1 MSQTYISTFLEPETQ
16 IAATI
21 AVTQVTLRVR
31 RPDAHQ
37 LTLNGSVEAMT
48 RLRDALLSVLP
59 LETEVAS

>member
-1 MSQTYISTFLEPETQ
+1 MSTTYVSTFLEETTQ
-16 IAATI
+16 VAATI

-37 LTLNGSVEAMT
+37 LTLSGSVESMT

-59 LETEVAS
+59 LAAEVKA